1 MKRQRVLL
9 LIYIFI
15 SQQILSSAKYIDF
28 GILSQYPYKLF
39 LENLLENY
47 DKLNG
52 GSIYSTLKK
61 MDPQTLESIGADI
74 GKIVQLQKKGIES
87 DENIG
92 ESLYSTIKSFGEFS
106 ANVLFSTF
114 NYLINYSIYS
124 SPFSALLF
132 DKIDDSNKY
141 YQSITYAIQ
150 ILISQKKYNR
160 IIENKIGDDLQ
171 NIIEK
176 GISNLNLTNYYIKDY
191 LNTDNIL
198 EKINNKFNEKIDS
211 LDFILLGDTGDGK
224 STLLNKI
231 LELSPKDKG
240 TYVNTDYAVPTTK
253 EFKKYKNENKT
264 GIELI
269 DSRGIESNNNYNA
282 KYLIGN
288 FTNYFEEIRKESN
301 SNFIYG
307 IIFICETDSLSEIDI
322 LNDLKNL
329 FNNKIPLK
337 LLYTKTKDEA
347 EVKRINN
354 IIKSKINDIKPYFLK
369 AASNE
374 DYEKNLNVFLKELL
388 EELNENKLK
397 DIYQYYYSL
406 DIFNN
411 FQYILEKINVEQ
423 NILKYSAVK
432 EMDPIERIMNNL
444 DFDLK
449 FFLLEE
455 YITLEDIK
463 NCIKEIYNS
472 FENELNEDFKNID
485 ENYSL
490 KKYADRGLIDK
501 SANFFISNH
510 LPYDIIAVR
519 ISLIINEIILNKFLT
534 AVQKEYFKNPI
545 KVGNYPDFINIKN
558 TIEKNFIKINDKT
571 YYSKYKSIAIII
583 FIIAIIIIFKKCL
596 YKKKETKEI
605 KENGQ
610 ELIEL

>member
-463 NCIKEIYNS
+463 NCIKE
-472 FENELNEDFKNID
+472 
-485 ENYSL
+485 
-490 KKYADRGLIDK
+490 
-501 SANFFISNH
+501 
-510 LPYDIIAVR
+510 
-519 ISLIINEIILNKFLT
+519 
-534 AVQKEYFKNPI
+534 
-545 KVGNYPDFINIKN
+545 
-558 TIEKNFIKINDKT
+558 
-571 YYSKYKSIAIII
+571 
-583 FIIAIIIIFKKCL
+583 
-596 YKKKETKEI
+596 
-605 KENGQ
+605 
-610 ELIEL
+610 

>member
-1 MKRQRVLL
+1 MKSRQVFI

-15 SQQILSSAKYIDF
+15 SQQILSNAKNIEF
-28 GILSQYPYKLF
+28 RILSTLFDNIFDDGYYKRLVF
-39 LENLLENY
+39 QIENLTGH
-47 DKLNG
+47 K
-52 GSIYSTLKK
+52 
-61 MDPQTLESIGADI
+61 
-74 GKIVQLQKKGIES
+74 
-87 DENIG
+87 
-92 ESLYSTIKSFGEFS
+92 
-106 ANVLFSTF
+106 
-114 NYLINYSIYS
+114 
-124 SPFSALLF
+124 
-132 DKIDDSNKY
+132 KY
-141 YQSITYAIQ
+141 Y
-150 ILISQKKYNR
+150 R
-160 IIENKIGDDLQ
+160 IIEDKIGDDLQ
-171 NIIEK
+171 NILEK
-176 GISNLNLTNYYIKDY
+176 RISNLNLTNYIKDY

-354 IIKSKINDIKPYFLK
+354 IIKSKIDDIKPYFLK
-369 AASNE
+369 AASNG
-374 DYEKNLNVFLKELL
+374 DYEKNINEFLKELL

-411 FQYILEKINVEQ
+411 FQYILEKINAEQ
-423 NILKYSAVK
+423 NMLKCSEIK

-444 DFDLK
+444 NFDLK

-455 YITLEDIK
+455 YINLEDIK
-463 NCIKEIYNS
+463 NDIKKIYNS
-472 FENELNEDFKNID
+472 FENELNEDFKNIYY

-490 KKYADRGLIDK
+490 KKYADRGWIDK
-501 SANFFISNH
+501 SKNFFISNH
-510 LPYDIIAVR
+510 LPYDLIAMR
-519 ISLIINEIILNKFLT
+519 ISLIINEIILNKLLT
-534 AVQKEYFKNPI
+534 VAQKEYFKNPI
-545 KVGNYPDFINIKN
+545 RVGNYPDFINIKN

-571 YYSKYKSIAIII
+571 YYSKYKSFAIII

-605 KENGQ
+605 KENEQ

>member
-1 MKRQRVLL
+1 MKSRQVFI

-15 SQQILSSAKYIDF
+15 SQQILSNAKNIEF
-28 GILSQYPYKLF
+28 RILSTLFDNIFDDGYYKRLVF
-39 LENLLENY
+39 QIENLTGH
-47 DKLNG
+47 K
-52 GSIYSTLKK
+52 
-61 MDPQTLESIGADI
+61 
-74 GKIVQLQKKGIES
+74 
-87 DENIG
+87 
-92 ESLYSTIKSFGEFS
+92 
-106 ANVLFSTF
+106 
-114 NYLINYSIYS
+114 
-124 SPFSALLF
+124 
-132 DKIDDSNKY
+132 KY
-141 YQSITYAIQ
+141 Y
-150 ILISQKKYNR
+150 R
-160 IIENKIGDDLQ
+160 IIEDKIGDDLQ
-171 NIIEK
+171 NILEK
-176 GISNLNLTNYYIKDY
+176 RISNLNLTNYIKDY

-282 KYLIGN
+282 KDLIGN

-354 IIKSKINDIKPYFLK
+354 IIKSKIDDIKPYFLK
-369 AASNE
+369 AASNG
-374 DYEKNLNVFLKELL
+374 DYEKNINEFLKELL

-397 DIYQYYYSL
+397 DIYQYYYSI

-411 FQYILEKINVEQ
+411 FQYILEKINAEQ
-423 NILKYSAVK
+423 NILKYSKIK

-444 DFDLK
+444 NFDLK

-455 YITLEDIK
+455 
-463 NCIKEIYNS
+463 
-472 FENELNEDFKNID
+472 
-485 ENYSL
+485 
-490 KKYADRGLIDK
+490 
-501 SANFFISNH
+501 
-510 LPYDIIAVR
+510 
-519 ISLIINEIILNKFLT
+519 
-534 AVQKEYFKNPI
+534 
-545 KVGNYPDFINIKN
+545 
-558 TIEKNFIKINDKT
+558 
-571 YYSKYKSIAIII
+571 
-583 FIIAIIIIFKKCL
+583 
-596 YKKKETKEI
+596 
-605 KENGQ
+605 
-610 ELIEL
+610 